1 MYIWYQYVVNMWI
14 IHKNPTELR
23 KLKLLMAY
31 QELLLLAINRLLMV
45 DGWVVNSHEGIVLK
59 SIEVNSDTHEP
70 GPLYTNIVY

>member
-1 MYIWYQYVVNMWI
+1 MWI
-14 IHKNPTELR
+14 IHKKPTELR

-70 GPLYTNIVY
+70 GPLYTSIVY